1 MKRSV
6 CQEWALQHQ
15 DVQKPEDLLH
25 FVYLDE
31 FQDDWKQIF
40 GNDEDEEALWALE
53 ILIMS
58 DPLVGAVV
66 RGTGGLR
73 KVRFGTEQDGKRG
86 ANRICYAFYPEH
98 HLVLMVMAYGKN
110 RRVDISS
117 LEREGIKEYLQQVQ
131 KWLDR
136 A

>member
-1 MKRSV
+1 
-6 CQEWALQHQ
+6 
-15 DVQKPEDLLH
+15 
-25 FVYLDE
+25 
-31 FQDDWKQIF
+31 
-40 GNDEDEEALWALE
+40 
-53 ILIMS
+53 MS

-86 ANRICYAFYPEH
+86 ANRICYAFFPEH

-110 RRVDISS
+110 RRADISS